1 MENSQ
6 MFRAVGDFYMKPQW
20 ADFLFEKKNAVP
32 TLHKSDQYKEW
43 LNSKECLMRFWRSQ
57 ISVVIL

>member
-1 MENSQ
+1 

-20 ADFLFEKKNAVP
+20 ADFLFEKKKNAVP

-43 LNSKECLMRFWRSQ
+43 LN
-57 ISVVIL
+57 

>member
-20 ADFLFEKKNAVP
+20 ADFLFEKKNAVL

-43 LNSKECLMRFWRSQ
+43 LN
-57 ISVVIL
+57 